1 VGRPGTTGPA
11 RTRKGRSLTIRRLAA
26 ALVLVAA
33 GVAVLLLRTDRGAPP
48 PQPVAAQAVTGPS
61 GIDVHYA
68 QMMVEHHEQAVAMS
82 RTLIAKGGAPERIR
96 LIAEFIVHDQQRE
109 IDQTND
115 WLAAW
120 GAPPAGPAEEGAE
133 HGMLTGAQL
142 AELTGATGRD
152 APDVFLR
159 LMIEHHRGAIAM
171 SRSLLDGP
179 AGNAYIHSLAKHV
192 INEQTAEN
200 DAMAALLRR

>member
-1 VGRPGTTGPA
+1 MN
-11 RTRKGRSLTIRRLAA
+11 LRRLAA
-26 ALVLVAA
+26 VVVLAVA
-33 GVAVLLLRTDRGAPP
+33 GVAVLLLRTGHPPAP
-48 PQPVAAQAVTGPS
+48 PQPVAAPATAGPS

-115 WLAAW
+115 WLSAW
-120 GAPPAGPAEEGAE
+120 GEPPAGPAEGGAE
-133 HGMLTGAQL
+133 HGMLTDAQL
-142 AELTGATGRD
+142 AELTAATGRD

-179 AGNAYIHSLAKHV
+179 DGNAYIHSLAKHV

-200 DAMAALLRR
+200 DAMAALLRH